1 MKIVEFFGLP
11 FSGKTAIVEKIKL
24 LNNSKNI
31 TSYRDLCIFHIYK
44 KKKIS
49 YMDYLYWLNRERKRE
64 VSHKKNYLIKQ
75 KKRANFFKEIIKV
88 FLPNRD
94 ILLTN
99 IEDLFCGYEE
109 KYKNLITFLRH
120 LSLKYK
126 ATKEFK
132 LIFDWL
138 KFLIVGYELK
148 KKYSNKIILNSE
160 GFCQLCISI
169 ITRIEMNKEEIE
181 KLINLIPK
189 VDNLFILISKDTKSI
204 NIENYIQTKCPNF
217 YFSKDFIK
225 KYFFIIRCLIKK
237 NNSKVFYYPIDEKN
251 HISKQ
256 ISLILDI

>member
-11 FSGKTAIVEKIKL
+11 FSGKTAIVERIKL
-24 LNNSKNI
+24 INNSKNF
-31 TSYRDLCIFHIYK
+31 TNYRELCIFYIYK

-49 YMDYLYWLNRERKRE
+49 YIDYFYWLDRERKRE
-64 VSHKKNYLIKQ
+64 VSHKKNYLTQQ
-75 KKRANFFKEIIKV
+75 KKNTNFFKDIIKV
-88 FLPNRD
+88 FLPNKD

-99 IEDLFCGYEE
+99 IDYLFYGYEE
-109 KYKNLITFLRH
+109 KHKNLIIFLRH

-126 ATKEFK
+126 APKEFK

-138 KFLIVGYELK
+138 KFMIIGYELK

-160 GFCQLCISI
+160 GFCQLLLSI
-169 ITRIEMNKEEIE
+169 ITRIDINKEEIE

-189 VDNLFILISKDTKSI
+189 VDNLFILISKDTKLI

-217 YFSKDFIK
+217 YYNKNFIK

-237 NNSKVFYYPIDEKN
+237 NNSKVFHYKADKKN
-251 HISKQ
+251 YISKK
-256 ISLILDI
+256 ISMILDI